1 MGRGVG
7 LGLVAWWPWVQE
19 HGLEDVLAQQRE
31 AESSRKA
38 ADALSEELR
47 RKLEDAER
55 RAAEAAQQ
63 QKANLDAAREEEVK
77 KRLGPLE
84 RPR

>member
-1 MGRGVG
+1 M
-7 LGLVAWWPWVQE
+7 QE

-47 RKLEDAER
+47 RKLEEAER

-63 QKANLDAAREEEVK
+63 QKANLDAAREEELK